1 MALLIFNKQ
10 FIFETFA

>member
-1 MALLIFNKQ
+1 MALLIFYKQ